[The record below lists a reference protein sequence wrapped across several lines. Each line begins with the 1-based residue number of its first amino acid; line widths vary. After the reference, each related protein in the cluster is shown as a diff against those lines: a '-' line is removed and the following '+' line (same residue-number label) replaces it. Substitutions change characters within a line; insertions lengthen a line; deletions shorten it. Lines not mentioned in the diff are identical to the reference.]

1 MLRCRRANYIP
12 HEVDHINTR
21 IVNNK
26 DVVLQDKNIDGS
38 LAYVCPTN
46 HERNALADNIFRKHI
61 QNTCPKIDEHNKS
74 PPLHTIII
82 QADLKSRDGLKYS
95 QDFENFL
102 YQHVGDAGCINQ
114 NNKRVDPCLKIY
126 TGALFM
132 INANDKLKDDNVGA
146 GTTVSIKHI
155 KLKPNTSLI
164 WKNWEGFKVFTTSVN
179 DIESIEV
186 IKPDQ
191 SIMILVPKTETVTIT
206 CKSSTFDKN
215 STMKL
220 YGVKITQFLIM
231 TSIATTGHKIQGC
244 SKDALII
251 NTFAYGFSN

>member
-1 MLRCRRANYIP
+1 
-12 HEVDHINTR
+12 
-21 IVNNK
+21 
-26 DVVLQDKNIDGS
+26 
-38 LAYVCPTN
+38 
-46 HERNALADNIFRKHI
+46 
-61 QNTCPKIDEHNKS
+61 
-74 PPLHTIII
+74 
-82 QADLKSRDGLKYS
+82 
-95 QDFENFL
+95 
-102 YQHVGDAGCINQ
+102 
-114 NNKRVDPCLKIY
+114 
-126 TGALFM
+126 M
-132 INANDKLKDDNVGA
+132 INANDKLKHDNVGT

-251 NTFAYGFSN
+251 NTFGYGFSNWIYVALSLVRKFSDLFLLKKLDFKKLKPLDKNLLNEDNRLLKNGGTDNQRY